1 MEGVTYNPWGA
12 DRKLSSPGEVPPYPG
27 TQSGPTK
34 LVPPPLLCRPRPFL
48 GPTPT
53 SI

>member
-12 DRKLSSPGEVPPYPG
+12 DRKLSSPREVPPHPG
-27 TQSGPTK
+27 TQSGPAK
-34 LVPPPLLCRPRPFL
+34 LVPPPLLCRPL
-48 GPTPT
+48 LVPTLT